1 MLTKDKL
8 KCLQDVV
15 DEQFQLTGKRFC
27 IDFFENGGP
36 KQYLSLEKNMEPIG
50 ESWIFTTIDISLKT
64 RSWTFS

>member
-1 MLTKDKL
+1 MSVDRIALLSEGVDQDSGGQSGQ

-50 ESWIFTTIDISLKT
+50 ES
-64 RSWTFS
+64 